1 MNSPMDLRPCI
12 EAAFLPM
19 KCVCVIAPDASMT
32 IRVFDANTEAEEFT
46 VTGIDAAALVTIR
59 DIVGLVL
66 EVKGEMRLRRLASD
80 LQQRPVVVN

>member
-32 IRVFDANTEAEEFT
+32 IRVFDTNTEAEEFT
-46 VTGIDAAALVTIR
+46 VTGIDTTALVTIR
-59 DIVGLVL
+59 DIVGLIL

-80 LQQRPVVVN
+80 GQERARRG

>member
-1 MNSPMDLRPCI
+1 MNYPMDLRPCV

-32 IRVFDANTEAEEFT
+32 IQVFDTNIEADEFT
-46 VTGIDAAALVTIR
+46 ATGIDAAALVTIR

-80 LQQRPVVVN
+80 RQQRP

>member
-12 EAAFLPM
+12 EAAFLPL

-32 IRVFDANTEAEEFT
+32 IQVFDTSSEAEGFT
-46 VTGIDAAALVTIR
+46 VTGIDTAALVTIR

-80 LQQRPVVVN
+80 RQQRACKG

>member
-1 MNSPMDLRPCI
+1 MNSLDLRPCI

-32 IRVFDANTEAEEFT
+32 IQVFDTSSEAEEFT
-46 VTGIDAAALVTIR
+46 VTGIDTAALVTIR

-80 LQQRPVVVN
+80 RQQRACKG

>member
-1 MNSPMDLRPCI
+1 MNSPMDLRPII

-19 KCVCVIAPDASMT
+19 KCVCVIAPSASMT
-32 IRVFDANTEAEEFT
+32 IQVFDANTESGEFT
-46 VTGIDAAALVTIR
+46 VTGIDTAALVTIR

-80 LQQRPVVVN
+80 RQQRAYKR

>member
-1 MNSPMDLRPCI
+1 MNSPTELRPCI

-32 IRVFDANTEAEEFT
+32 IQVFDTSSEAEEFT
-46 VTGIDAAALVTIR
+46 VTGIDTAALVTIR

-80 LQQRPVVVN
+80 RQQRA

>member
-12 EAAFLPM
+12 EEAFLPM

-32 IRVFDANTEAEEFT
+32 IQVFDKDTEAEEFT
-46 VTGIDAAALVTIR
+46 VTGIDTAALVTIR

-80 LQQRPVVVN
+80 RQERALKG

>member
-1 MNSPMDLRPCI
+1 MNSLDLRPCI

-32 IRVFDANTEAEEFT
+32 IQVFDTSSEAEEFT
-46 VTGIDAAALVTIR
+46 VTCIDTAALVTIR

-80 LQQRPVVVN
+80 RQQRACKG

>member
-1 MNSPMDLRPCI
+1 MNSPMDLMPCI

-32 IRVFDANTEAEEFT
+32 IQVFDVNAEAEEFT
-46 VTGIDAAALVTIR
+46 VTGIDTAALVTIR

-80 LQQRPVVVN
+80 RQQRA

>member
-1 MNSPMDLRPCI
+1 MNSQMDLRPCI

-32 IRVFDANTEAEEFT
+32 IQVFDTSSEAEEFT
-46 VTGIDAAALVTIR
+46 VTGIDTAALVTIR

-80 LQQRPVVVN
+80 RQQRACKG